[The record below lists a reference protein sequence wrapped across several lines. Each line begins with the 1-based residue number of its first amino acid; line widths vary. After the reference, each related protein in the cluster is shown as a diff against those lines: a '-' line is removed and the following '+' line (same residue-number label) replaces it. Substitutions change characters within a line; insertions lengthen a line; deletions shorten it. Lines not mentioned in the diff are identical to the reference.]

1 MTKQIK
7 TPGKVS
13 HPNYDVPYKMSLQTP
28 DQSVKLWIKSDERVG
43 VWYSKFEK
51 LKMSLIQKI
60 LKLDIFCNEN
70 WKY

>member
-1 MTKQIK
+1 
-7 TPGKVS
+7 
-13 HPNYDVPYKMSLQTP
+13 MSLQTP
-28 DQSVKLWIKSDERVG
+28 DQSVKLGIKSDERVG

-70 WKY
+70 